1 MEMPSIIF
9 DTDKYH
15 AAAQYHLPYR
25 SYSFSCLHTI
35 SLGVGPNSLK
45 RRRDQLG
52 QKRELSETT
61 LEPCMIE
68 TVLSLSRNATW
79 CAVSFKHL
87 SCRSFLQSRY
97 NYNL

>member
-1 MEMPSIIF
+1 MKINIMRLLSIIRHIEA
-9 DTDKYH
+9 TPS
-15 AAAQYHLPYR
+15 AAYVGA
-25 SYSFSCLHTI
+25 

-45 RRRDQLG
+45 RLRDQLG

-61 LEPCMIE
+61 LEPCMVE

-87 SCRSFLQSRY
+87 S
-97 NYNL
+97 